1 MKRKRRRAR
10 GTAMSDGEGQDF
22 GEEIGYDEAE
32 DEGIEEETAEN
43 VTEKCGFIEATLSPG
58 QLMLITAAMRMG
70 KTNEAWNL
78 IGEALPK
85 GYHIYTNNLFFEEN
99 EIDQAIKEGLL
110 KQPRDYYIPVPKQVH
125 IVTKASEL
133 IKGLYS
139 TRKNITILD
148 EAIFYASSKM
158 STSRSVRWLE
168 GFTTQIGKL
177 DSSLVLIIQIK
188 SKLASMFKGELPY
201 HELRVHKLSD
211 ERRTVEIFFYEPG
224 DDENIP
230 PIDTWTDVPP
240 SRYPFD
246 SIAPGGMEWDINME
260 SFINKVSKLNSLKIR
275 KEIPRILDE
284 LLSENKTQ
292 EGKYTIRGRIED
304 ILASNPDADD
314 KEIRALLKG
323 KGVKCDISYIGN
335 IRRDLKD

>member
-1 MKRKRRRAR
+1 VAWLIIEQGIKL
-10 GTAMSDGEGQDF
+10 
-22 GEEIGYDEAE
+22 GYD
-32 DEGIEEETAEN
+32 
-43 VTEKCGFIEATLSPG
+43 
-58 QLMLITAAMRMG
+58 
-70 KTNEAWNL
+70 
-78 IGEALPK
+78 
-85 GYHIYTNNLFFEEN
+85 IYTNNLFFEEN

-110 KQPRDYYIPVPKQVH
+110 KEPRDYYIPVPKQVH
-125 IVTKASEL
+125 IMTKASEL

-211 ERRTVEIFFYEPG
+211 GKRTVEIFFYEPG

-284 LLSENKTQ
+284 LLSENKSQ
-292 EGKYTIRGRIED
+292 EKEYTIRDRIEE
-304 ILASNPDADD
+304 IIEADADATD
-314 KEIRALLKG
+314 KEIQKLLKNHG
-323 KGVKCDISYIGN
+323 ITCTISYIGQ
-335 IRRDLKD
+335 RRRELKA